1 MYKQIKDLAF
11 KYHQETIKQRRD
23 FHHYAER
30 GWLEIR
36 TACQIA
42 TTLEE
47 LGYGVLVGK
56 EIMDKDARMG
66 LPPETIFNLNYLRAK
81 KEGANPK
88 YLEKVKN
95 GMTAVAGVLKKGDGP
110 VVAIRFDIDA
120 LGLVEDSTDGH
131 YPLQEGFSSCHLGAM
146 HACGHDGHAS
156 IGLTTARILMEL
168 SEHLHGTLKLY
179 FNRQKKAYVAQ
190 NLFVKV
196 VF

>member
-11 KYHQETIKQRRD
+11 KYHQDTIKQRRD

-88 YLEKVKN
+88 YLEK
-95 GMTAVAGVLKKGDGP
+95 GRWT
-110 VVAIRFDIDA
+110 
-120 LGLVEDSTDGH
+120 
-131 YPLQEGFSSCHLGAM
+131 SCRH
-146 HACGHDGHAS
+146 S
-156 IGLTTARILMEL
+156 
-168 SEHLHGTLKLY
+168 
-179 FNRQKKAYVAQ
+179 F
-190 NLFVKV
+190 
-196 VF
+196 